1 MPKLD
6 QETMRQRRQ
15 HIIDAAMRQFE
26 KRGFGGASVDDIC
39 AEAAISKGALYTH
52 FPSKEAI
59 MLALIGQRADVYREI
74 AASTLAELEDLI
86 FDLMLRGLSYTDS
99 RLEMEAVTI
108 GASNDAVRA
117 ALVANAT
124 QWENRIREVIEQLA
138 RDGKVEL
145 VNGVD
150 AAEATIMIHTY
161 VLGRLSHQ
169 IYKTENLDVEARR
182 GLAITM
188 SGVVRAVG

>member
-6 QETMRQRRQ
+6 QETMRKRRQ

-39 AEAAISKGALYTH
+39 AEAGISKGALYTH

-169 IYKTENLDVEARR
+169 IYETANLDAQARR

>member
-6 QETMRQRRQ
+6 EATMRQRRQ
-15 HIIDAAMRQFE
+15 HIVDAAMRQFE

-39 AEAAISKGALYTH
+39 AEAGISKGALYTH
-52 FPSKEAI
+52 FASKDAI
-59 MLALIGQRADVYREI
+59 MLALIGQRGDVYRAI
-74 AASTLAELEDLI
+74 TASTLAELEDVI
-86 FDLMLRGLSYTDS
+86 FELMLRGLSYTDS

-117 ALVANAT
+117 ALIANSEL
-124 QWENRIREVIEQLA
+124 WETRIREVIEELR

-150 AAEATIMIHTY
+150 AAEATIMIHTF

-169 IYKTENLDVEARR
+169 IYKTANLDAEARR

-188 SGVVRAVG
+188 SGVVRALG

>member
-124 QWENRIREVIEQLA
+124 QWENRIREVIEQLW

>member
-39 AEAAISKGALYTH
+39 TEAGISKGALYTH

-74 AASTLAELEDLI
+74 AASTLTELEDLI

-117 ALVANAT
+117 ALVANST
-124 QWENRIREVIEQLA
+124 QWENRIREVIEQLR

>member
-39 AEAAISKGALYTH
+39 AEAGISKGALYTH

-169 IYKTENLDVEARR
+169 IYETANLDAQARR

-188 SGVVRAVG
+188 SGVVRAVE